1 MRMARVG
8 YGSAKAPVVNT
19 RPQSNSIHREY
30 MPLVSRND
38 PNVVGRGEPPATKF
52 DRQNPLHQASD
63 VLAAE
68 VQAIRLAVIAGPRR
82 LAKFWSFHRAMCHQV
97 APAGNVR

>member
-1 MRMARVG
+1 
-8 YGSAKAPVVNT
+8 
-19 RPQSNSIHREY
+19 

-68 VQAIRLAVIAGPRR
+68 VQAIRLAVIAGP
-82 LAKFWSFHRAMCHQV
+82 
-97 APAGNVR
+97 AGSPSSGLFIARYATS